1 MDAIVNFLTDM
12 VASWGYTGI
21 VLLMALESSFFPF
34 PSEVVM
40 IPAGILV
47 AQGQMSAVLAVLSGI
62 FGSLLGAIFNYY
74 LLGEV

>member
-62 FGSLLGAIFNYY
+62 LGSLLGAIFNYY
-74 LLGEV
+74 L

>member
-40 IPAGILV
+40 IPA
-47 AQGQMSAVLAVLSGI
+47 
-62 FGSLLGAIFNYY
+62 
-74 LLGEV
+74 